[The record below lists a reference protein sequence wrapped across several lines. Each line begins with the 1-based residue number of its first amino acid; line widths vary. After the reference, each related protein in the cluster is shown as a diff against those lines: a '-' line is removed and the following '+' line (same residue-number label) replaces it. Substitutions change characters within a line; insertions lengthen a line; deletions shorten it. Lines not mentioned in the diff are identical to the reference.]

1 MYIHVQNVHFCT
13 QIVVDGDDR
22 RFWKSSNK
30 AFLFSVNDECHKKP
44 SLNEP
49 RTTWLYKDKQ
59 ICSCIQIRENSEA
72 KSTSA
77 VEWIWIWSNK
87 CRGTCGHLV
96 DSRHLT
102 VCGGREIL
110 SVSLFL
116 SISRSFSRYR
126 TRGERKNISLQL
138 VDSMRLLK
146 RLLELL
152 ELLEQSEKT
161 KQNNNC
167 KSAFLRFL
175 SKFAV
180 QVHALVRLWVYSWV

>member
-1 MYIHVQNVHFCT
+1 MPKRTLNVHWMYIYVQNVHFCT

-22 RFWKSSNK
+22 RSKSSNK
-30 AFLFSVNDECHKKP
+30 AFCFFVNGECHKKQ
-44 SLNEP
+44 SKRAK

-59 ICSCIQIRENSEA
+59 ICSPCIQIGEFRSEINFGCR
-72 KSTSA
+72 
-77 VEWIWIWSNK
+77 VNLNE

-116 SISRSFSRYR
+116 SISLSFSRYR

-138 VDSMRLLK
+138 VDSKRLLK

-152 ELLEQSEKT
+152 ELLEQSKRA

-167 KSAFLRFL
+167 KDAVFAF
-175 SKFAV
+175 SV
-180 QVHALVRLWVYSWV
+180 